1 MIVAWIA
8 SALAAPP
15 EGVDPDDVFH
25 WEAGSRALLD
35 GPPGCWELSGQLDLT
50 LSGYVPASRWTRPE
64 RRDHKMHGT
73 FSGRIDGGTWTSF
86 TYELDD
92 GEDDMTVPLF
102 PMTGRISPDV
112 VKRLDEPSESTLQ
125 ISSDGNGE
133 EEAVN
138 TLRRTLDA
146 IDPETET
153 AYAEWSDGKGA
164 VRLLQDIPFEGSGR
178 DTVVVETLFPNG
190 GPATSLDVTFPR
202 RVKVG
207 DALLKVTVFDGQMH
221 LRGQQVGDLVMPA
234 LESLSVGM
242 GALGLTGAWE
252 QKLTY
257 QKAQR
262 CAASAAPAPASAPE
276 TPPPPAPEHTDPG

>member
-8 SALAAPP
+8 AASAAPP
-15 EGVDPDDVFH
+15 EGVDPEDVFA
-25 WEAGSRALLD
+25 WEDRSRALLE

-50 LSGYVPASRWTRPE
+50 LSGYVPASRWTRPD
-64 RRDHKMHGT
+64 RRDHKLHGT
-73 FSGRIDGGTWTSF
+73 FTGRIDSGTWTSF

-92 GEDDMTVPLF
+92 GDDDITVPLF

-125 ISSDGNGE
+125 ISTGE
-133 EEAVN
+133 GEEAVN
-138 TLRRTLDA
+138 TLRRMLDA

-153 AYAEWSDGKGA
+153 AYAEWSESKGA

-178 DTVVVETLFPNG
+178 DTVVVETLFPAG
-190 GPATSLDVTFPR
+190 GPATSLDATFPR

-207 DALLKVTVFDGQMH
+207 DALLKVTLFDGQMH
-221 LRGQQVGDLVMPA
+221 LRGQQVGELVMPA

-242 GALGLTGAWE
+242 GLLGFTGAWE

-262 CAASAAPAPASAPE
+262 CTASAPTE
-276 TPPPPAPEHTDPG
+276 PAVAPEPPPAPAPEPAEPG